1 MGLNMFFLNR
11 LSTEIFDLN
20 VIDIELLTVDYSLSN
35 TQFGLWD
42 LTSDSLSLDSTSA
55 TPIMASLPSKPL
67 YATVNGTSGD
77 DNLTG
82 TAAPDTINGLD
93 GDDVIDGGGG
103 ADTINGGDGDDYMI
117 LMWNEGSDDFFGG
130 SGSDTLDLS
139 DSDFTSGL
147 NVDLD
152 AGTYQFGT
160 ASSIENVRGTQNGD
174 TITGSSAVNDI
185 RGNDGNDTINTL
197 GGNDTIYDG
206 NGDDVVNGG
215 TGNDTFIIGLGND
228 TLNGDAGNDLFDL
241 TAAGFDL
248 ASVTDINGGT
258 GTDSFQFGTFNSDYN
273 VNLITGEMTRIS
285 TGQTF
290 VMLTSIENITA
301 GNGDDI
307 LIGASGTNTLIGG
320 GGDDIMQGGSNLFGG
335 AGNDTFLYFDG
346 TGFDNFDG
354 GTGLDTIDF
363 SGDTGSLYINLGT
376 ESYGTSSGTATF
388 DIISVENVIGSVDDN
403 EIIGS
408 NSDNIIDGGDGG
420 DILDGAGGTD
430 TLSYSRSNAAVS
442 VDLGSNIAVGGHAD
456 GDTISSFENLIG
468 SDFGDQLEGTAGANV
483 IDGGDGN
490 DTINGDSG
498 NDTLNGDD
506 GNDTIN
512 SGNGNDIMNGGAG
525 DDLLEGSNG
534 VNVYNGDA
542 GDDTLQ
548 ILGFTAGNTFDGGAD
563 NDTFSFATFSNDYI
577 ANLTTGVYDRVATGQ
592 ASTLANIENI
602 TAGNGDDILTGD
614 AGANIINAGGGIDV
628 VNQTGGADVVD
639 LGFGNDTLNIT
650 SFYTVSGVSYEGGT
664 GSDTVD
670 ASTLVA
676 GVNPWIF
683 DLNNNEYSFV
693 GSGISASLTN
703 FENVEGSLGAD
714 QITGN
719 ATNNTLNGNIGDD
732 VIAGLGGAD
741 TMDGG
746 DGIDTLDYSASN
758 SGVTINLITDTAS
771 GGHAAGDIISNFEN
785 VIGSNSND
793 TITIDANSTANIINA
808 GGGNDIIQRDG
819 STGGTID
826 TIDGG
831 TGINTLITTGLG
843 GSHTIDLLGGE
854 ILFGAS
860 SRDQLMNIQNVTVN
874 SAASVTGNGDNNVI
888 IGIGSFNNEFE
899 GGEGDDTMDGG
910 AGTDYAVY
918 STSAL
923 SDFDIS
929 NSAGVYT
936 VTSAATGTDTLTN
949 FEFIQIS
956 GTNYALT
963 GGFAFTENNDI
974 GDGTLGGDIIFALGG
989 NDIVNGLGGNDLIY
1003 GDLGADTLNGG
1014 DGNDV
1019 LNGGGGGDTLDGG
1032 AGFDTADY
1040 TGSTN
1045 RVDVSLLANNAS
1057 GAQAT
1062 GDTLISIENLTGSN
1076 FGDDLRGD
1084 NGVNIVKGGGGRDTL
1099 IGYNGDDELY
1109 GGDNRDIL
1117 NGGDG
1122 ADILDGGGD
1131 VDQARYNGSSSAV
1144 QINLLDGTA
1153 TGGQATGDTLISIE
1167 NLFGSN
1173 HGDTLYGDGNNN
1185 KIFGHNGDDFLAGN
1199 GGISKL
1205 YGGSGSDSFVLSDGF
1220 AFVMDFADD
1229 VDMLDVSDYGFAT
1242 LADALE
1248 NVDQVGAHAR
1258 FRFDGD
1264 VLLVLN
1270 TDMNDLMDDI
1280 VI

>member
-11 LSTEIFDLN
+11 LSTEIFDLS
-20 VIDIELLTVDYSLSN
+20 VIDIELLTVNYSLSN

-42 LTSDSLSLDSTSA
+42 FTPDSLLLDSTSA
-55 TPIMASLPSKPL
+55 TPMASLPSKPL
-67 YATVNGTSGD
+67 YATINGTSGD

-139 DSDFTSGL
+139 DSNFTSGL
-147 NVDLD
+147 NVNLD

-185 RGNDGNDTINTL
+185 RGNDGNDTIDAL
-197 GGNDTIYDG
+197 GGNDTIRDG
-206 NGDDVVNGG
+206 NGNDIVNGG
-215 TGNDTFIIGLGND
+215 TGNDTFIMGRGAD
-228 TLNGDAGNDLFDL
+228 TLNGDAGNDTFDYS
-241 TAAGFDL
+241 TGFDTTT
-248 ASVTDINGGT
+248 VTDVDGGS
-258 GTDSFQFGTFNSDYN
+258 GTDSFTFVGFGGDYD
-273 VNLITGEMTRIS
+273 VNLNGGEMRRIS
-285 TGQTF
+285 DDLLL
-290 VMLTSIENITA
+290 VNLTSIENLSA
-301 GNGDDI
+301 GSGDDI
-307 LIGASGTNTLIGG
+307 LIGNSSDNVLNGG
-320 GGDDIMQGGSNLFGG
+320 GGDDIIDGGFGL
-335 AGNDTFLYFDG
+335 DTM
-346 TGFDNFDG
+346 DG
-354 GTGLDTIDF
+354 GTGNDTMDVSFF
-363 SGDTGSLYINLGT
+363 SSTYIWNMTTGVTNFTGETAINFENAITGAGDDEIT
-376 ESYGTSSGTATF
+376 GTSG
-388 DIISVENVIGSVDDN
+388 
-403 EIIGS
+403 
-408 NSDNIIDGGDGG
+408 DNIIDGGDGG

-468 SDFGDQLEGTAGANV
+468 SDFGDQLEGTTGANV

-512 SGNGNDIMNGGAG
+512 SGSGNDIMNGGAG
-525 DDLLEGSNG
+525 DDLLEGANG

-563 NDTFSFATFSNDYI
+563 NDTFSFATFGSDYI
-577 ANLTTGVYDRVATGQ
+577 ANLTTGVYDRVVTGQ
-592 ASTLANIENI
+592 SSTLANIENI
-602 TAGNGDDILTGD
+602 TAGNGDDFLTGNAED
-614 AGANIINAGGGIDV
+614 NIIIGGFGDDTINALLGNNTVDAGGGNDTV
-628 VNQTGGADVVD
+628 LFQSGANLLGSYDGGAGTD
-639 LGFGNDTLNIT
+639 LLDANAGWSNFVTFNLTTGF
-650 SFYTVSGVSYEGGT
+650 
-664 GSDTVD
+664 
-670 ASTLVA
+670 
-676 GVNPWIF
+676 VN
-683 DLNNNEYSFV
+683 FV
-693 GSGISASLTN
+693 GNFATLSN
-703 FENVEGSLGAD
+703 FENVLVGGDANIIGNSGNNVLTAGSGD
-714 QITGN
+714 
-719 ATNNTLNGNIGDD
+719 NT
-732 VIAGLGGAD
+732 IAGMAGAD

-746 DGIDTLDYSASN
+746 DGSDTLDYSASN

-771 GGHAAGDIISNFEN
+771 GGHAAGDVISNFEN

-793 TITIDANSTANIINA
+793 TITIDGNVTANVVDA
-808 GGGNDIIQRDG
+808 GAGNDTIQRNG
-819 STGGTID
+819 STGAGLD

-831 TGINTLITTGLG
+831 TGTNTLITTGLG

-874 SAASVTGNGDNNVI
+874 SAASVSGNGDNNVI

-918 STSAL
+918 SASAL

-929 NSAGVYT
+929 NSGGVYT
-936 VTSAATGTDTLTN
+936 VTSAATGTDTLSN

-989 NDIVNGLGGNDLIY
+989 NDIVYGLGGDDLIY

-1045 RVDVSLLANNAS
+1045 RVDISLLANNAS

-1084 NGVNIVKGGGGRDTL
+1084 NGINIVNGGGGRDTL

-1229 VDMLDVSDYGFAT
+1229 VDMLDVSNYGFAT